1 MKLQFKAISLT
12 LGLVALLGTANAVK
26 SGTPSTEL
34 PNPTNSIELPDSSD
48 VINSDSIKLET
59 PETEATEE
67 PTTDSAEVETPEL
80 EATEEPTTDS
90 AEVETPELEATEEP
104 TTDSAEVE
112 TPELEATEEPTT
124 DSENAGIENPLPIE
138 GSGIVVPDADTD
150 LPVEQVK

>member
-104 TTDSAEVE
+104 TTDS
-112 TPELEATEEPTT
+112 
-124 DSENAGIENPLPIE
+124 ENAGIENSLPIE